1 MTSLPAPSS
10 LVSKRLML
18 PMAPLSL
25 LLALTVFA
33 APPDKSKGD
42 WAGSDLPLQM
52 AVKTPEDLAFK
63 TAAEKQYLLFNLLVG
78 GKQAYDKQDWAKA
91 VEQWESLLS
100 YGADL
105 SPSVTSVVKAG
116 VASARAKSPGLE
128 SRPSSA
134 EVPSPS
140 VPPLAEE
147 EAKRTSFQVV
157 GTVTGGG
164 NVGPGGSVVLLRKAD
179 GSTPKP
185 KASRAPLVVQK
196 DKRFAPHVIVVP
208 VGAAVQFRNEDEI
221 AHNVFSLSS
230 GNAFDLGLYK
240 SGTPKDHVFKTP
252 GPVHLLCNIH
262 AAMQGWVYVADTP
275 WYTQADASG
284 RFVVKNVPPGLYDLE
299 VWHEQS
305 TKGFRRQVRVSEKM
319 EVVMAQV
326 DGDKRPA
333 PFVPDKSGQP
343 RQEHLGY

>member
-1 MTSLPAPSS
+1 MTPTSL
-10 LVSKRLML
+10 V
-18 PMAPLSL
+18 
-25 LLALTVFA
+25 LALTVFA
-33 APPDKSKGD
+33 APPDKSKVE

-52 AVKTPEDLAFK
+52 VVKTPEDLAFK
-63 TAAEKQYLLFNLLVG
+63 AAAERQYLLLNLLLG
-78 GKQAYDKQDWAKA
+78 GRQAYDKQDWAKA

-100 YGADL
+100 YGTDL
-105 SPSVTSVVKAG
+105 SPSVAAVVKAG
-116 VASARAKSPGLE
+116 VAAARAKSPGLE
-128 SRPSSA
+128 SRAPALETPSA
-134 EVPSPS
+134 A
-140 VPPLAEE
+140 VPPPSEE
-147 EAKRTSFQVV
+147 ESKRMLVQVA

-164 NVGPGGSVVLLRKAD
+164 NVGPGGSVVLLRRAD

-185 KASRAPLVVQK
+185 KANRAPLVVQK
-196 DKRFAPHVIVVP
+196 DKRFSPHVIVVP

-221 AHNVFSLSS
+221 AHNVFSLSQ

-305 TKGFRRQVRVSEKM
+305 TKGFRRQLRVSDKM
-319 EVVMAQV
+319 EAVLAQV